1 MAVDAL
7 FQRRHFHD
15 VVEVENFG
23 LRDRA
28 LHGDGPG
35 RGLQA
40 AGVFGRLVFAG
51 AEFVEIVV
59 AGDVL
64 VGRRFFIGAKR
75 AFDGGQFG
83 GGFRSGC

>member
-1 MAVDAL
+1 MRSSSGAIFMTSSRSKTL
-7 FQRRHFHD
+7 
-15 VVEVENFG
+15 G
-23 LRDRA
+23 LADRA
-28 LHGDGPG
+28 LHGDTPG

-64 VGRRFFIGAKR
+64 EGRRLFIGAER

-83 GGFRSGC
+83 GGFRSGL